1 MNQIPQALGAMASYA
16 QFMIYQLV
24 PSATRPGKTDKFPCD
39 VSGSKADPHDPK
51 NWVTA
56 DTACAEATRRGTGWG
71 VAFVLTEND
80 PFFFIDID
88 DCLVNGAWSPIANEL
103 CQQFAGAAVEV
114 SQSGRGLHI
123 LGTGSP
129 TVSTDNRRKKA
140 HTVVDGKK
148 VPIFDLYTELR
159 FIALTGTSV
168 VGDVASAKHQHALD
182 VMVNRYLRQD
192 EVITATEWTTT
203 HKPSSC
209 PIEDDARL
217 IEKAMS
223 GKGSVA
229 QMFGQGKATFK
240 DLWTNNV
247 SVFPD
252 SYPPD
257 QLDDG
262 ENYDMSK
269 VDAALAQHLMFW
281 CGGNCERVERLMR
294 LSALKRD
301 KWDSHRSYMQRT
313 ITGAAARQTTY
324 YSVGAPIE
332 ITQPVELSA
341 PVART
346 GIQLIAGSQLC
357 DMFKDFIYVANQHRI
372 LTPDG
377 LMLEQGQFNAT
388 YGGYIF
394 ALDDTIEKTTKKAW
408 EAFTESQAY
417 TFCKVFDIMY
427 DPDTPFGSIITED
440 GIRYVNAFK
449 PSDDMGTPGDVSV
462 YTNHVAKLLPFDHNQ
477 LLDWIAYKVQNPGK
491 CMLWAPVIIGT
502 YGNGKTT
509 IADAVIMMMG
519 RRHTTIVQSSDVDN
533 KFNGWVFGNTFAVIN
548 DFKVGDK
555 RDVIEIL
562 KPLVT
567 DRMIAYQKKGVD
579 SDTCRNML
587 GLIITSNHRDAII
600 KTRDDRR
607 YATFITHQANREEL
621 ERDGLNAAHFEALE
635 RFMTNPQSISHLRYY
650 FLNRKV
656 AHHPNRA
663 PDTSSTALAI
673 SESRGSIEQEVME
686 AIEEG
691 RPGFRGGWVSSK
703 ALDTLLVQL
712 RAGSRVPPA
721 KRRDMMRSLGYDW
734 HPALKDGRVNN
745 ALFTDG
751 GSKPRLYIREGHL
764 CLNVDTPSEV
774 ARQYEAAQGD
784 PVAVA
789 AVRNG

>member
-24 PSATRPGKTDKFPCD
+24 PSATRPGKTDKFPCNI
-39 VSGSKADPHDPK
+39 SGSKADPHDPK

-56 DTACAEATRRGTGWG
+56 DTACAEATRRGASWG

-88 DCLVNGAWSPIANEL
+88 GALSNDSQWSDVAVSL
-103 CQQFAGAAVEV
+103 CTTFSGAAIEV
-114 SQSGRGLHI
+114 SQSGKGLHI
-123 LGTGSP
+123 LGKSQSFP
-129 TVSTDNRRKKA
+129 DHSCKNDKYN
-140 HTVVDGKK
+140 
-148 VPIFDLYTELR
+148 LECYTEKR
-159 FIALTGTSV
+159 FIALTGNAV
-168 VGDVASAKHQHALD
+168 VGDVSTYHDGALN
-182 VMVNRYLRQD
+182 VTVAQYFPPSQNVNSS
-192 EVITATEWTTT
+192 EWTTT
-203 HKPSSC
+203 HQLGSC

-217 IEKAMS
+217 IEKATTA
-223 GKGSVA
+223 KGSVA
-229 QMFGQGKATFK
+229 QMFGQGKATFN
-240 DLWTNNV
+240 DLWTRNV
-247 SVFPD
+247 SALAD
-252 SYPPD
+252 SYPDPD
-257 QLDDG
+257 REYDG
-262 ENYDMSK
+262 NRA
-269 VDAALAQHLMFW
+269 DAALAAHLLWW

-332 ITQPVELSA
+332 IAQPVETSS
-341 PVART
+341 PTART
-346 GIQLIAGSQLC
+346 GYQLIAGSQLC

-377 LMLEQGQFNAT
+377 LMLKQGQFDAV

-394 ALDDTIEKTTKKAW
+394 ALDDTNDKTTKKAW

-600 KTRDDRR
+600 KTQDDRR
-607 YATFITHQANREEL
+607 YATFITHQADRGEL

-635 RFMTNPQSISHLRYY
+635 RFMTDPQSISHLRYY

-656 AHHPNRA
+656 ANHPITA
-663 PDTSSTALAI
+663 PNTSSTALAI
-673 SESRGSIEQEVME
+673 SESRGSIEQEVLE

-751 GSKPRLYIREGHL
+751 GSKPRLYVKEGHL
-764 CLNVDTPSEV
+764 CLNITTPSEV

-784 PVAVA
+784 PVAV
-789 AVRNG
+789 VSVMRG

>member
-1 MNQIPQALGAMASYA
+1 MTQQTPVGAGASFPHPYFILSKLIPST
-16 QFMIYQLV
+16 
-24 PSATRPGKTDKFPCD
+24 SRPGRTEKMPCD
-39 VSGSKADPHDPK
+39 RSGNVVSLHVADRMTRDE
-51 NWVTA
+51 VML
-56 DTACAEATRRGTGWG
+56 CASLLGDSYRPAVILTGDG
-71 VAFVLTEND
+71 RFC
-80 PFFFIDID
+80 IDID
-88 DCLVNGAWSPIANEL
+88 DALQPDNTWSPLATEL
-103 CQQFAGAAVEV
+103 CTTFSGCYVEV

-123 LGTGSP
+123 FGHTTS
-129 TVSTDNRRKKA
+129 VSDHANKNISLHIELYTDNR
-140 HTVVDGKK
+140 
-148 VPIFDLYTELR
+148 
-159 FIALTGTSV
+159 FICLGTSGA
-168 VGDVASAKHQHALD
+168 GDMHHDASGALNSTVA
-182 VMVNRYLRQD
+182 RYFPQA
-192 EVITATEWTTT
+192 ETAVTAEWTVT
-203 HKPSSC
+203 HHPDAY

-217 IEKAMS
+217 IERATTS
-223 GKGSVA
+223 KGSIA
-229 QMFGQGKATFK
+229 QMFGQGKAAFN
-240 DLWTNNV
+240 DLWTRNV
-247 SVFPD
+247 SVLAD
-252 SYPPD
+252 SYPDPEREFD
-257 QLDDG
+257 
-262 ENYDMSK
+262 ESSA
-269 VDAALAQHLMFW
+269 DAALAQHLMFW

-332 ITQPVELSA
+332 IAQPVETSS
-341 PVART
+341 PTART
-346 GIQLIAGSQLC
+346 GYQLIAGSQLC

-377 LMLEQGQFNAT
+377 LMLKQGQFDAV

-394 ALDDTIEKTTKKAW
+394 ALDDTNDKTTKKAW

-607 YATFITHQANREEL
+607 YATFITHQADREEL

-635 RFMTNPQSISHLRYY
+635 RFMTDPQSISHLRYY

-673 SESRGSIEQEVME
+673 SESRGSIEQEVLE

-784 PVAVA
+784 PVALASVRA
-789 AVRNG
+789 AP